1 MLRSLYIKLNDQNDH
16 HKKIID
22 FFDEESKKLGI
33 SKIKLLMI
41 CIDCYKAASRL
52 DITNIQ

>member
-16 HKKIID
+16 HKQIID

-52 DITNIQ
+52 NITNIQ